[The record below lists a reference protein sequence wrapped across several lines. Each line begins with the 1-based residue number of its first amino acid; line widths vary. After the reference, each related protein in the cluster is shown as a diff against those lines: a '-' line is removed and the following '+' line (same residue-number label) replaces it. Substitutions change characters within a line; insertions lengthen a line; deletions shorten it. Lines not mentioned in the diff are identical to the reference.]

1 MFKKILTIILL
12 IISIGCSKESGT
24 ISSSSS
30 TTTTTTDAFSNYS
43 DDDIQFIK
51 DYLIS
56 NFEDGSWKTNV
67 VGEDNWDD
75 FEADILNVLYE
86 IETYISVSSSE
97 SSTSLKTT
105 LVSNA
110 DDWDNTINRY
120 NSQYVFNYDTLYS
133 AYTELGNNSDTMTYI
148 ANNSASLTEDNYST
162 IVSSNS
168 TSSTAHYAVAYK
180 ILDAALNDSDGT
192 VTELINYND
201 GDNFFICLYE
211 NYALK
216 TKLEY
221 YDVDYVIAEILDDA
235 DDKETKI
242 TTVENELDELDALES
257 SYTFNTTYD
266 ISNII
271 SDVTSYLTELKSN
284 YSSGTYTSTQAETI
298 FEANENIY
306 TAYLGVSTSSGDA
319 DVTILQD
326 LFELVFLAQDSGETS
341 ILDQIKALSYE
352 HNTYS
357 KLYEIQ
363 TELEGYYDLILDSS
377 GNVQTGDYLNYCSVI
392 LPVLQGVDLVFSN
405 KTKIETDSINIGTKI
420 IFYK

>member
-67 VGEDNWDD
+67 VGKDNWDD

-306 TAYLGVSTSSGDA
+306 TAYLGVSTSSGNA